1 MEKWKNQAK
10 NLVTCISKNSHKKVN
25 LVISTGKN
33 SIQLLEVR
41 LSRDFPGGPMVKS
54 PSSNAREMGSIPGWG
69 TNIPQAIEQLS
80 LCSATK
86 A

>member
-54 PSSNAREMGSIPGWG
+54 PCSQRKNPGFDLLEP
-69 TNIPQAIEQLS
+69 TTKIPQPN
-80 LCSATK
+80 
-86 A
+86 